1 MALLA
6 APSDPK
12 DPDYYPF
19 PKFPKQQ
26 GSTKEPTLAE
36 RAEIGDPAVFS
47 SEYFDHEGFGA
58 TNKSLARQRLERAEQ
73 RGTQVL
79 GGHHYLAGVEH
90 VEASTPHVEER
101 SKRGMDRG
109 EVGAWYTGPPPQDP
123 REKAGQ
129 EPRAVPSSVA
139 GRVVL
144 GGEKARATSYK
155 TTPPV
160 QGWRD
165 RTRDPTVYGG
175 GWKANPWREQ
185 YYQEHAQTYAWQR
198 RPIAFELLGWCLA
211 RKP

>member
-109 EVGAWYTGPPPQDP
+109 EVGAPAP
-123 REKAGQ
+123 R
-129 EPRAVPSSVA
+129 R
-139 GRVVL
+139 
-144 GGEKARATSYK
+144 
-155 TTPPV
+155 
-160 QGWRD
+160 
-165 RTRDPTVYGG
+165 RTR
-175 GWKANPWREQ
+175 
-185 YYQEHAQTYAWQR
+185 
-198 RPIAFELLGWCLA
+198 
-211 RKP
+211 